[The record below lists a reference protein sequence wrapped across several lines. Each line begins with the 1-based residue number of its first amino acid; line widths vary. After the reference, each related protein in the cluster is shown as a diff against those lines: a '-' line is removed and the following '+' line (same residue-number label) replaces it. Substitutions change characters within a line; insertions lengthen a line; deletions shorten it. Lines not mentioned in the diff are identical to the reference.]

1 MRRQEPVRTA
11 EAERRR
17 RSSTRRG
24 TDTVALMFD
33 GVNEGQSK
41 QRRPQA
47 ARCAQWLSALCL
59 MACGLLLLTVYARVR
74 DRGGTPVEQQRQEQH
89 SPPLL
94 KSGPDHLTRL
104 LLQQQEQQQ
113 HAAAQK
119 AAALAEDVKPELMF
133 RESHANLRNTLLQAV
148 VAADEDKDG
157 KLSLKEVSMHVNRL
171 SQRSKERFALWDAD
185 GSGALTAAEVRSA
198 LIEGGHNEA
207 AVSRWQDELQQMD
220 MENRGWVSVDE
231 FVGAACKP
239 CIMMALDSNRDG
251 FIDRG
256 ELMRHE
262 NDSLSFGSVLQ
273 WLVGDN
279 DLRDLKLRTKDA
291 IIKVD
296 G

>member
-1 MRRQEPVRTA
+1 MRRA

-17 RSSTRRG
+17 RSSARRG
-24 TDTVALMFD
+24 SETVARMFD
-33 GVNEGQSK
+33 GVDEEGQSK
-41 QRRPQA
+41 ERRPQA
-47 ARCAQWLSALCL
+47 ARCAQWVSALCL
-59 MACGLLLLTVYARVR
+59 MACSLLLLTVYARVR
-74 DRGGTPVEQQRQEQH
+74 DRGGTPNEQQRQEQRHQQH

-94 KSGPDHLTRL
+94 KVGPDHLTRL
-104 LLQQQEQQQ
+104 LQQQQEQQQ

-133 RESHANLRNTLLQAV
+133 RESHTNLRNTLLQAV

-198 LIEGGHNEA
+198 LTESGHNEA
-207 AVSRWQDELQQMD
+207 AVSRWEDELQQMD

-279 DLRDLKLRTKDA
+279 DLRDLKLRTQDA
-291 IIKVD
+291 VIKGTV
-296 G
+296 